1 MKKKIKLP
9 KNFGKMKGE
18 MIFKLET
25 NNWNTLSTR
34 DQDKALLFMYT
45 VLGDLSK
52 NRKDGYS
59 PEFWAQY
66 P

>member
-1 MKKKIKLP
+1 MKEK
-9 KNFGKMKGE
+9 E

-25 NNWNTLSTR
+25 KNWNKVPR
-34 DQDKALLFMYT
+34 KDQDKALLFMFR
-45 VLGDLSK
+45 VLTELESG
-52 NRKDGYS
+52 RKIGYD